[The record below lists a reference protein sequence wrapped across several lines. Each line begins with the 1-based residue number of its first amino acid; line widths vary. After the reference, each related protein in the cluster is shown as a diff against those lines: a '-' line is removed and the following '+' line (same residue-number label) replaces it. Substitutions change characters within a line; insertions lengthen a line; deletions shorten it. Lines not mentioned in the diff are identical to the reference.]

1 VLLENQV
8 PRLFSSPPFFT
19 TLGQD
24 AVDLAAYAG
33 LFLDPWQAFVLEHS
47 MGQRRGGN
55 WSSFE
60 VGLLVPRQN
69 GKGAII
75 EARQLAAMFL
85 TKDPTVIYS
94 AHQFKTAKAM
104 YRRIKNL
111 VADTPDL
118 NKLVKGRYRQSN
130 EETGIELDWGRLQFV
145 ARSSGSGRGL
155 TGDTIFFDEA
165 YNLDGEMLA
174 DMLPTLSAVPNPQV
188 WYCSSAGMDSSEAL
202 ARVRERGIAGSSRM
216 SFFEWSAAQDVDLD
230 DESEWFKAN
239 PSMGVARRGGVS
251 LEWVREVER
260 PNANQTAEDHEKF
273 ARERLGIWAEPGN
286 AQVISD
292 AAWAGAKDPDSLPN
306 LSELVFAVDVEIDR
320 SSASLAS
327 ASLNRDGRV
336 HVEHMAW
343 DVGTTWAADKLIDIC
358 KRRKPVAVVLDAMG
372 PAGSLLAPLHAAGI
386 DVKVV
391 SSSEAGRACGA
402 FYDAVVERTLAHKG
416 QPLLDRAIQGGA
428 KRTLGDAWAWKRKDS
443 ITEISPLVACTLAHY
458 GWITRPEKIKSF
470 VPRRL
475 Y

>member
-1 VLLENQV
+1 MLLENQT

-24 AVDLAAYAG
+24 AVDLAAFAG
-33 LFLDPWQAFVLEHS
+33 LYLDPWQAFVLEHS

-85 TKDPTVIYS
+85 TKDPMIIYS

-111 VADTPDL
+111 VAETPDL
-118 NKLVKGRYRQSN
+118 NRLAKGRYRQSN

-145 ARSSGSGRGL
+145 ARSGGSGRGF

-174 DMLPTLSAVPNPQV
+174 DMLPTLSAVANPQV
-188 WYCSSAGMDSSEAL
+188 WYCSSAGADSSEAL
-202 ARVRERGIAGSSRM
+202 ARIRDRGIKGEGRL
-216 SFFEWSAAQDVDLD
+216 SFFEWSAEQGAEID
-230 DESEWFKAN
+230 DEAEWFKAN
-239 PSMGVARRGGVS
+239 PSMGVARRGGVDVDF
-251 LEWVREVER
+251 VRSVER
-260 PNANQTAEDHEKF
+260 TMMSGSAEKDEQF

-292 AAWAGAKDPDSLPN
+292 AVWAEAKDEASRPN

-327 ASLNRDGRV
+327 ASLNKDGRV
-336 HVEHMAW
+336 HVELMDW
-343 DVGTTWAADKLIDIC
+343 QPGTTWAADRLIDIC

-372 PAGSLLAPLHAAGI
+372 PAGSLLAPLVAAGI
-386 DVKVV
+386 DVKVT
-391 SSSEAGRACGA
+391 SSAEAGRACGA
-402 FYDAVVERTLAHKG
+402 FYDAVLERTVAHTG

-458 GWITRPEKIKSF
+458 GWITRPEKKTMF
-470 VPRRL
+470 VPKRL